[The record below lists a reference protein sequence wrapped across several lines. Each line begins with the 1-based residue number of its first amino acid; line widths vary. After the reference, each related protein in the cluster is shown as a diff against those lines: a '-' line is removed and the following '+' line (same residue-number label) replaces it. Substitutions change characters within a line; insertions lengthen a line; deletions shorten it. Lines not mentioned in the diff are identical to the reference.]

1 MGIYI
6 DIEKCVGCKLC
17 LNACPYGA
25 IEMVE
30 GKARF
35 TDDCTSCGACVSSC
49 KFGAIVLEVQRKEEV
64 DTSQYTGVWVL
75 AETHDGRLADVTLEL
90 LSEGR
95 KLADELGEQ
104 VSLVLAGHN
113 VEGLV
118 PRAASYGADRVYLVE
133 HEVLASYRTDPFT
146 SVICGL
152 INKHKPGIVLIGATT
167 MGRDLASRIAARIG
181 AGLTADCTGLAIDP
195 ETRLLMQTRPAFG
208 GNVMAT
214 ILCRNARPQMSTVRP
229 RVMKKTTP
237 DESRTAEVVRETVA
251 LNEKAIATK
260 ILEVIREE
268 GTNELDVQ
276 EAEIIVS
283 GGRGLRKAENF
294 ALIRELAEVLG
305 AAVGASRATVD
316 AGWIPAYHQVGQ
328 TGKTVQPKL
337 YIACGIS
344 GAVQH
349 LAGMG
354 SADCIV
360 AINIDPAA
368 PIFGVAHYGIVGD
381 LFEVVPALTRA
392 LKQELGQE

>member
-6 DIEKCVGCKLC
+6 DIDKCTGCKLC
-17 LNACPYGA
+17 VSACPYGA
-25 IEMVE
+25 VE
-30 GKARF
+30 VVDGKARF
-35 TDDCTSCGACVSSC
+35 TDDCTSCGACVGSC

-64 DTSQYTGVWVL
+64 DTSLYSGVWVL
-75 AETHDGRLADVTLEL
+75 AETHDGKLADVTLEL

-95 KLADELGEQ
+95 KLADELVTE
-104 VSLVLAGHN
+104 VSLVLAGQN
-113 VEGLV
+113 VEGLAQI
-118 PRAASYGADRVYLVE
+118 AAQYGADKVYLVE
-133 HEVLASYRTDPFT
+133 HETLAQYRTDPFT

-152 INKHKPGIVLIGATT
+152 INKHKPEIVLIGATT

-195 ETRLLMQTRPAFG
+195 ETRLLQQTRPAFG

-214 ILCRNARPQMSTVRP
+214 IQCRNARPQMSTVRP
-229 RVMKKTTP
+229 RVMKKARP
-237 DESRTAEVVRETVA
+237 DASRTAEIIRETVN
-251 LNEKAIATK
+251 LNEKSIATK
-260 ILEVIREE
+260 IIEIIKEE
-268 GTNELDVQ
+268 GTDAIDVQ
-276 EAEIIVS
+276 DAEIIVS

-294 ALIRELAEVLG
+294 ALIRELAEVIG

-354 SADCIV
+354 SSDCIV
-360 AINIDPAA
+360 AINSDPDA

-381 LFEVVPALTRA
+381 LFEVVPALTRK
-392 LKQELGQE
+392 LKQELGQ

>member
-1 MGIYI
+1 MPIYI
-6 DIEKCVGCKLC
+6 DADKCVGCKLC
-17 LNACPYGA
+17 LSACPYGA
-25 IEMVE
+25 IDMVE
-30 GKARF
+30 GKAVF
-35 TDDCTSCGACVSSC
+35 NDNCTQCGACISSC
-49 KFGAIVLEVQRKEEV
+49 KFGAIVAEITRKEHV
-64 DTSQYTGVWVL
+64 DTSQYQGVWVL

-90 LSEGR
+90 ISEGR
-95 KLADELGEQ
+95 KLADELG
-104 VSLVLAGHN
+104 VDLAMVLAGWQ
-113 VEGLV
+113 VEPLAQI
-118 PRAASYGADRVYLVE
+118 AAHYGADKVYLVE
-133 HEVLASYRTDPFT
+133 HETLEHYRTDPFT
-146 SVICGL
+146 TVISAL
-152 INKHKPGIVLIGATT
+152 INQYKPEIVLIGATV

-214 ILCRNARPQMSTVRP
+214 IVCRHARPQMATVRP
-229 RVMKKTTP
+229 RVMKKAEP
-237 DESRTAEVVRETVA
+237 DPTRTAEVIRSHA
-251 LNEKAIATK
+251 DLNEQAIAAK
-260 ILEVIREE
+260 IVEIIREE
-268 GTNELDVQ
+268 GHDELDVQ

-354 SADCIV
+354 SSDCIV
-360 AINIDPAA
+360 AINNDPDA

-381 LFEVVPALTRA
+381 LFEVVPALTKA
-392 LKQELGQE
+392 LKKELGVE